1 MSRIALRILEAT
13 VGIDTDNDKLLP
25 RLPFGIE
32 VKSPLTDFHRVEQVP
47 YSDNCDGYIR
57 IQESEDEPHYER
69 RGRNVLFVGPFEELA
84 RSASDPR
91 FSFWGNQGFFYRYV
105 LYLLEKHHKIY
116 NLHACALFEENSET
130 LYLII
135 GGAGSGKT
143 VYLLSGLAK
152 GMRLFS
158 TETVHFRLEREQI
171 VWFKGS
177 LVDNVRYGTLVEDF
191 PQFLPDG
198 ARPAADKLWQQK
210 TALDLSAFATD
221 FDSLKDS
228 KGVHIFFPHIEEGRK
243 GYVQSTIRDDRKT
256 AKFLFDNISEKMGET
271 TVLYDRLPVL
281 GFDDKDLARQR
292 LDSVYRCVQH
302 PTIGQIVSILSNPK
316 DCWGNLLV
324 RS

>member
-13 VGIDTDNDKLLP
+13 VGIDTNNDTLLP

-47 YSDNCDGYIR
+47 YSDNCDGYIH
-57 IQESEDEPHYER
+57 IQDSADEPHYEW
-69 RGRNVLFVGPFEELA
+69 RGRNFVFTGPFEELS
-84 RSASDPR
+84 RNASDAR
-91 FSFWGNQGFFYRYV
+91 FSFWGNQGFLYRYA
-105 LYLLEKHHKIY
+105 LYLLEKYHKIY
-116 NLHACALFEENSET
+116 NLHACALFDDTREI

-177 LVDNVRYGTLVEDF
+177 LVDNVRYGTLVHDF

-198 ARPAADKLWQQK
+198 ARPAADNLWQEK
-210 TALDLSAFATD
+210 TALDLTAFATD
-221 FDSLKDS
+221 FDSHKGS
-228 KGVHIFFPHIEEGRK
+228 KAVHIFFPHIEEGRK
-243 GYVQSTIRDDRKT
+243 GYIQNTISDDRKT
-256 AKFLFDNISEKMGET
+256 VKFLFDNISEKMSET

-281 GFDDKDLARQR
+281 GFDDKDLAKQR
-292 LDSVYRCVQH
+292 LDSVYRCVRH
-302 PTIGQIVSILSNPK
+302 PSIRQIVSILSNPK
-316 DCWGNLLV
+316 DCWGTFLV